1 MPGATR
7 TEFFDVAGV
16 PIEMVEERGILM
28 SAEHMVDASLA
39 GFDQNELAT
48 IPSLPDYADWQAFE
62 SARTA
67 LGPNLSR
74 TTPAAR
80 FNVV

>member
-1 MPGATR
+1 
-7 TEFFDVAGV
+7 
-16 PIEMVEERGILM
+16 M
-28 SAEHMVDASLA
+28 SAEQMVDASLV
-39 GFDQNELAT
+39 GFDQGELAT

-74 TTPAAR
+74 TAPAAR
-80 FNVV
+80 FNVA